1 MDNLK
6 NQIKYKQIRTSSSQ
20 INIKPKSKTE
30 DLVILINNLNLDIKS
45 FYQIIK
51 KYLKEARQNI
61 NNNSL
66 FPQQVFDLI
75 EQCLNDFINKAKDTF
90 KKMKYT
96 HKINVIQQEINNNI
110 LNNNKIKLNS
120 EDIYLNY
127 NYNNDKR
134 DKYFNEKKLL
144 LDDEYLSSLC
154 NNTSTSIKINNYFD
168 NNNINNLNNINQYNN
183 QYYPNK
189 IQKINKI
196 TKSSNKFPQQ
206 ILSQIYKKNSS
217 NPNLFSDQKVKC
229 YEYNGLKERKNNK
242 SVSNLRKKKYINRNS
257 YSNKSLGKISYY
269 NNTDATSQNNFYSSK
284 KEILNNLNNIISSLN
299 EIKLIKGN
307 IFNKS
312 WEAEEYQK
320 LLNVIINQ
328 LDKLIKNIFDEKKNL
343 YKKSPTISLFNE
355 NEDNSVNIS
364 GNSLIKKKEES
375 LNNNSLINN
384 NGGYNL
390 TYNYKIFDKNDEDT
404 LNNIKNLSKNKKIY
418 YDMEIR
424 TRDLIISQLKNELNM
439 KIKTVHNQNIR
450 YNQLKSRISKNNKF
464 KSVSNSNS
472 KEKKPV
478 IKNDNLNASR
488 ISKMN
493 VEIMENKKI
502 IIDLKEKIKNYEK
515 LLKNYNLEK
524 HLELITQKNNELK
537 KSNETNEKLKNQ
549 INLLNNKLEIN
560 NKQRK
565 PFQKLYIININ
576 SFSIVSYGDKN
587 DKNSISEEAKK
598 IINEMK
604 NELQIKNESN
614 EKLINEINIYKNEES
629 KLKEEISKLNIEI
642 TNSKNNEI
650 KLKKDISDYKENI
663 SKCQRENEALK
674 EQKNEENKN
683 MQKTIEIQNQ
693 NIEKYKKLIA
703 YQEEEIKS
711 LKNNTDMNIII
722 KDDLNKEINDIIG
735 SGGNSNNIIKDNDKK
750 NKQKNSINQLQI
762 EQDKIVLKYE
772 LLKNDYEK
780 LNSSLQQKQKLLDN
794 YSLLTNE
801 TNSKKNIDDQ
811 ILELVSQHKKEI
823 ENLTKKYNQN
833 IINLKM
839 NLPISYSPNTHCI
852 LIDKSYSKYNLRWF
866 LLTIITADEKDYE
879 NTFWVSE
886 QEIKP
891 MLDQFNN
898 FRTEKELEQE
908 HFESIYVTQQKWI
921 KQIDE
926 NERLISK
933 LKAQLQKYENSSSG

>member
-30 DLVILINNLNLDIKS
+30 DLVILINNLNSDIKS
-45 FYQIIK
+45 FYQNIK

-61 NNNSL
+61 NNKSL

-110 LNNNKIKLNS
+110 LNNNKMKLNS
-120 EDIYLNY
+120 EDIYLNS
-127 NYNNDKR
+127 NYNNDKGG
-134 DKYFNEKKLL
+134 KYFYEKKLL
-144 LDDEYLSSLC
+144 FDDEYLSSLC

-168 NNNINNLNNINQYNN
+168 NNNINNLNNISQFNN

-189 IQKINKI
+189 IKKVSKINK
-196 TKSSNKFPQQ
+196 SNNKFSPQ
-206 ILSQIYKKNSS
+206 ILKQIYKKNSS
-217 NPNLFSDQKVKC
+217 NPNLLSAQKIKC

-242 SVSNLRKKKYINRNS
+242 SVNNLRKKKYINRNS

-284 KEILNNLNNIISSLN
+284 KEILNNLNNIISALN

-320 LLNVIINQ
+320 LLNIIINQ
-328 LDKLIKNIFDEKKNL
+328 LDKLINNIFDDKKSI
-343 YKKSPTISLFNE
+343 YKKSHSISLFNE
-355 NEDNSVNIS
+355 NDDNSANIS
-364 GNSLIKKKEES
+364 GSSLFKKKEES
-375 LNNNSLINN
+375 NNNISLINN

-390 TYNYKIFDKNDEDT
+390 TYNYKIYDKNDEDT
-404 LNNIKNLSKNKKIY
+404 LNSIKNFNKNKKIY

-424 TRDLIISQLKNELNM
+424 TRDLIIDQLKNELNM

-472 KEKKPV
+472 KEKKTV
-478 IKNDNLNASR
+478 IKNDNLNLNT
-488 ISKMN
+488 ISKIN
-493 VEIMENKKI
+493 VELMESKKI

-515 LLKNYNLEK
+515 ILKKNNIEK
-524 HLELITQKNNELK
+524 QYELITQKNNELK
-537 KSNETNEKLKNQ
+537 KTSEVNEKLKTQ
-549 INLLNNKLEIN
+549 INLLYNKLEMN

-565 PFQKLYIININ
+565 SFQTLYTFNIN
-576 SFSIVSYGDKN
+576 SFSIISYGDKV
-587 DKNSISEEAKK
+587 DKGVISEEAQK
-598 IINEMK
+598 IINEIK
-604 NELQIKNESN
+604 SELQIKNESN
-614 EKLINEINIYKNEES
+614 EKLNNEINMYKNGES
-629 KLKEEISKLNIEI
+629 QLKEEISKLNAEI
-642 TNSKNNEI
+642 KNYRNNEI
-650 KLKKDISDYKENI
+650 KLKNDISDYKENI
-663 SKCQRENEALK
+663 SKCQKENEILR

-683 MQKTIEIQNQ
+683 VQKTIELQNQ
-693 NIEKYKKLIA
+693 NIEKYKKLIF

-711 LKNNTDMNIII
+711 LKNDDMNIII
-722 KDDLNKEINDIIG
+722 KEDMNKEINDIIHNEE
-735 SGGNSNNIIKDNDKK
+735 NSININKDNSKK

-780 LNSSLQQKQKLLDN
+780 LNSTLQQKQKLLDN
-794 YSLLTNE
+794 YSKLSNE
-801 TNSKKNIDDQ
+801 TSSKKNIDAQ
-811 ILELVSQHKKEI
+811 LLELVSQHKKEI

-866 LLTIITADEKDYE
+866 LLTIITAEEKDYE

-891 MLDQFNN
+891 MLEEFNN

>member
-6 NQIKYKQIRTSSSQ
+6 NQIKCKQIRTSSSQ

-30 DLVILINNLNLDIKS
+30 DLVILINNLNSDIKS

-61 NNNSL
+61 NNNLL

-127 NYNNDKR
+127 NYNNDKK

-196 TKSSNKFPQQ
+196 SKSNNKFPQQ
-206 ILSQIYKKNSS
+206 ILSQIYKKNCNNS
-217 NPNLFSDQKVKC
+217 NLFSDQKVKC

-242 SVSNLRKKKYINRNS
+242 SVSNLRKKKCINRNS
-257 YSNKSLGKISYY
+257 FSNKSLGKISYY
-269 NNTDATSQNNFYSSK
+269 NKTDATSQNNFYSSK
-284 KEILNNLNNIISSLN
+284 KDILNNLNKIISSLN

-320 LLNVIINQ
+320 LLNVIISQ
-328 LDKLIKNIFDEKKNL
+328 LDKLIKNIFDEKQNL
-343 YKKSPTISLFNE
+343 YKKSNSISLFNE
-355 NEDNSVNIS
+355 NDDNSVNIS

-375 LNNNSLINN
+375 FNNNSLLNN

-404 LNNIKNLSKNKKIY
+404 PNNIKNFSKNKKIY
-418 YDMEIR
+418 YDIEIR
-424 TRDLIISQLKNELNM
+424 TRDLIIDQLKNELNM

-450 YNQLKSRISKNNKF
+450 YNQLKSRISKNNKYQ
-464 KSVSNSNS
+464 SVSNSNS
-472 KEKKPV
+472 KEKQTV
-478 IKNDNLNASR
+478 IKNDNLNANR

-493 VEIMENKKI
+493 VDLMENKKI
-502 IIDLKEKIKNYEK
+502 IFDLKEKIKNYEK

-537 KSNETNEKLKNQ
+537 KTNEANEKLKHQ
-549 INLLNNKLEIN
+549 INLLTNKLEVN
-560 NKQRK
+560 NMQRK
-565 PFQKLYIININ
+565 HFQKLYTININ
-576 SFSIVSYGDKN
+576 SFSIISYGTKN
-587 DKNSISEEAKK
+587 DQISISEEAQK

-614 EKLINEINIYKNEES
+614 EKLINEINMYKNGES
-629 KLKEEISKLNIEI
+629 KFKEEISKLNIEI

-663 SKCQRENEALK
+663 SKFQKENETLK

-683 MQKTIEIQNQ
+683 VQKTIEIQNQ

-711 LKNNTDMNIII
+711 LKNNTDMNSII
-722 KDDLNKEINDIIG
+722 KEDLNKEINDIIS
-735 SGGNSNNIIKDNDKK
+735 SGGNSINMTKDNDKK
-750 NKQKNSINQLQI
+750 NKQRNNINQLQI
-762 EQDKIVLKYE
+762 EQDKMVLKYE

-780 LNSSLQQKQKLLDN
+780 LNSSLQKKQKLLDN

-801 TNSKKNIDDQ
+801 ANSKKNLDEQ

-823 ENLTKKYNQN
+823 DNLTKKYNQN

-852 LIDKSYSKYNLRWF
+852 LIDKSYPKYNLRWF
-866 LLTIITADEKDYE
+866 LLTIITAEEKDYE

-933 LKAQLQKYENSSSG
+933 LKAQLQKYENSSSS